1 MSSPVSVK
9 SFKTKYINLP
19 NLTKKSKI
27 QKRVSVKKILALIQ
41 IVPKSDLG
49 FGRTLALIAYC
60 PYRYTVFILQNF
72 LAASCGNKKA
82 GDEGHLVQQ
91 SSKLGQSLYEFV
103 LYLLYTHKET

>member
-1 MSSPVSVK
+1 MSEN
-9 SFKTKYINLP
+9 KTKTN
-19 NLTKKSKI
+19 K
-27 QKRVSVKKILALIQ
+27 KRVSAKIEIPKLA
-41 IVPKSDLG
+41 LG
-49 FGRTLALIAYC
+49 FGRTLELIAYC

-103 LYLLYTHKET
+103 LFLLFTLKET

>member
-1 MSSPVSVK
+1 MFNFK
-9 SFKTKYINLP
+9 SFKKKYLDP
-19 NLTKKSKI
+19 SPKMSENLTKKKI
-27 QKRVSVKKILALIQ
+27 QKRVSAKKVSALIQ
-41 IVPKSDLG
+41 IPKSGLG

-91 SSKLGQSLYEFV
+91 SSKLGQSLYEFF
-103 LYLLYTHKET
+103 LYLLYTPKET